1 MFPLRQSGFDDGERF
16 AREEGVVV
24 VVGWDK
30 RVEILLTVEH
40 TVESF
45 LQVSKSSR
53 CCFVRMYSL

>member
-24 VVGWDK
+24 GWDK
-30 RVEILLTVEH
+30 RVEILLTVEY

-45 LQVSKSSR
+45 LQVLKSSR
-53 CCFVRMYSL
+53 CCCVRMYSL

>member
-1 MFPLRQSGFDDGERF
+1 VFPLRQSGFDDGESF

-30 RVEILLTVEH
+30 RVEILLTVEY

-45 LQVSKSSR
+45 LQVSNSSR
-53 CCFVRMYSL
+53 CCCVRMHSL